1 MKWSAKFG
9 EFAGISV
16 RVHATFLIL
25 IAWVGFA
32 HWQAERSLGAVL
44 AGILFILALFACVL
58 LHEFGHALTAKR
70 FGIKTR
76 DITLLP
82 IGGVARLERMPEDPR
97 QELWVTLAGPAVN
110 VVIAAAL
117 YVVLTLTGTLAP
129 LVTLTLTSGS
139 FWERLMLLNVLLV
152 VFNMIPAFPMDG
164 GRALRAVLAM
174 RMDYTRATRIAA
186 SLGQGI
192 ALLFGLLGLF
202 GNPFLIF
209 IALFVW
215 IGAAQE
221 SAMTQMKSALG
232 GIPLSDA
239 MITEFRTLSPRDP
252 LDHAVEFLLSGSQQD
267 FPVVNDDVVVGI
279 LTRADLLIALAQQ
292 GEQAVVSDVMQRD
305 FQTADPKEMIDV
317 VLQRLQN
324 RKCHTVPVL
333 RRERLIGLITM
344 ENVGEFI
351 SVQVAR
357 GSATT
362 PITVS
367 KDQVALKAGMGSQEV
382 KRTAS

>member
-1 MKWSAKFG
+1 MKWSAKLG

-32 HWQAERSLGAVL
+32 HWQAERSVGAVL

-76 DITLLP
+76 HITLLP
-82 IGGVARLERMPEDPR
+82 IGGVARLERMPEEPR

-117 YVVLTLTGTLAP
+117 YLVLTMTGTLAP
-129 LVTLTLTSGS
+129 LGTLTLTSGS

-164 GRALRAVLAM
+164 GRALRALLAM

-186 SLGQGI
+186 GLGQGI
-192 ALLFGLLGLF
+192 ALLFGLMGLF

-232 GIPLSDA
+232 GIPLADA
-239 MITEFRTLSPRDP
+239 MITEYRTLSPRDP
-252 LDHAVEFLLSGSQQD
+252 LAHAVEFLLSGSQQD
-267 FPVVNDDVVVGI
+267 FPVVDDEVVVGI
-279 LTRADLLIALAQQ
+279 LTRADLLTALAHH

-305 FQTADPKEMIDV
+305 FQTADPAEMIDV

-333 RRERLIGLITM
+333 RREKLIGLITM

-357 GSATT
+357 GSAKRPT
-362 PITVS
+362 TVS
-367 KDQVALKAGMGSQEV
+367 GDRVAMTAGMGPPDA
-382 KRTAS
+382 KRTIS

>member
-1 MKWSAKFG
+1 M
-9 EFAGISV
+9 
-16 RVHATFLIL
+16 IL

-32 HWQAERSLGAVL
+32 HWQAERSVGAVL

-97 QELWVTLAGPAVN
+97 QELLVTLAGPAVN
-110 VVIAAAL
+110 VFIAAAL

-129 LVTLTLTSGS
+129 LETLTLTSGS
-139 FWERLMLLNVLLV
+139 IWERLMLLNVLLV

-232 GIPLSDA
+232 GIPLADA
-239 MITEFRTLSPRDP
+239 MITEYRTLSPRDP
-252 LDHAVEFLLSGSQQD
+252 LANAVEFLLSGSQQD
-267 FPVVNDDVVVGI
+267 FPVVDDDVVVGI
-279 LTRADLLIALAQQ
+279 LTRTDLLTALAQR

-305 FQTADPKEMIDV
+305 FQTADPAEMIDV
-317 VLQRLQN
+317 VLQRIQSRN
-324 RKCHTVPVL
+324 ATRSRFCG
-333 RRERLIGLITM
+333 ER
-344 ENVGEFI
+344 
-351 SVQVAR
+351 S
-357 GSATT
+357 
-362 PITVS
+362 
-367 KDQVALKAGMGSQEV
+367 
-382 KRTAS
+382 

>member
-1 MKWSAKFG
+1 MKWSAKLG

-16 RVHATFLIL
+16 YIHATFLIL

-32 HWQAERSLGAVL
+32 HWQVERSVSAVL
-44 AGILFILALFACVL
+44 AGIMFILALFACVL

-82 IGGVARLERMPEDPR
+82 IGGVARLERMPEEPK

-110 VVIAAAL
+110 VVIAAVL
-117 YVVLTLTGTLAP
+117 YVLLTVTGTLAP
-129 LVTLTLTSGS
+129 LSTLTLTSGS
-139 FWERLMLLNVLLV
+139 FWERLMLFNVTLV
-152 VFNMIPAFPMDG
+152 IFNMIPAFPMDG
-164 GRALRAVLAM
+164 GRALRALLAM

-186 SLGQGI
+186 GLGQGI
-192 ALLFGLLGLF
+192 ALLFGLVGLF

-232 GIPLSDA
+232 GIPLADA
-239 MITEFRTLSPRDP
+239 MITEYRTLSPHDP
-252 LDHAVEFLLSGSQQD
+252 LAHGVEFLLSGSQQD
-267 FPVVNDDVVVGI
+267 FPVVDDGVVVGI
-279 LTRADLLIALAQQ
+279 LTRADLLTALAKR
-292 GEQAVVSDVMQRD
+292 GEQAAVSDVMQRD
-305 FQTADPKEMIDV
+305 FQTADPAEMLDV
-317 VLQRLQN
+317 VLQRIQN
-324 RKCHTVPVL
+324 HKCHTVPVL
-333 RRERLIGLITM
+333 RQQNLIDLITM

-351 SVQVAR
+351 SVQAAR
-357 GSATT
+357 GSSPRT
-362 PITVS
+362 PPVS
-367 KDQVALKAGMGSQEV
+367 GNRVAIIAAIGPPDA